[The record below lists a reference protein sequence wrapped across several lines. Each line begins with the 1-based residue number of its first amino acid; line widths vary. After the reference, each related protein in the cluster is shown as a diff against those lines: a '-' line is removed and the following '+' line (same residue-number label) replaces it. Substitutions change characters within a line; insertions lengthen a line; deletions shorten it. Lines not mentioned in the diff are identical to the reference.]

1 MNILGKVTWK
11 TMWKN
16 RTRTIVTIIGVI
28 LASAMFTA
36 VTTMGTS
43 LRNFLIRG
51 NVYEEGDYYVQ
62 FAYATQ
68 AQKEA
73 LLQEPAVTRVADYG
87 FLGFSS
93 PADPEEARKWNTFAV
108 AAADQTFL
116 DTMPVH
122 LIAGRMPQN
131 STEAVLPESAFQAY
145 ADQGT
150 PVSLGDTIT
159 LTVSTQPGSKL
170 NVNYLEPEPEEK
182 TFLYSLTV
190 VGEAK
195 DTYFGDYDL
204 MLNSILTLSDGQEPA
219 LWHRLCVKTN
229 PASAALA
236 LTEQGDYG
244 RTLLVNSE
252 LLNLNGAT
260 QYANWNEVI
269 VALCGILMAIIM
281 VGAVSLI
288 YSAFSSSV

>member
-87 FLGFSS
+87 FL
-93 PADPEEARKWNTFAV
+93 
-108 AAADQTFL
+108 
-116 DTMPVH
+116 
-122 LIAGRMPQN
+122 
-131 STEAVLPESAFQAY
+131 
-145 ADQGT
+145 
-150 PVSLGDTIT
+150 
-159 LTVSTQPGSKL
+159 
-170 NVNYLEPEPEEK
+170 
-182 TFLYSLTV
+182 
-190 VGEAK
+190 
-195 DTYFGDYDL
+195 
-204 MLNSILTLSDGQEPA
+204 
-219 LWHRLCVKTN
+219 
-229 PASAALA
+229 ASAPR
-236 LTEQGDYG
+236 QIRRKRG
-244 RTLLVNSE
+244 
-252 LLNLNGAT
+252 NGIPLRW
-260 QYANWNEVI
+260 QLRIKLFWI
-269 VALCGILMAIIM
+269 PCRFI
-281 VGAVSLI
+281 
-288 YSAFSSSV
+288 

>member
-131 STEAVLPESAFQAY
+131 STEAVLP
-145 ADQGT
+145 
-150 PVSLGDTIT
+150 
-159 LTVSTQPGSKL
+159 
-170 NVNYLEPEPEEK
+170 
-182 TFLYSLTV
+182 
-190 VGEAK
+190 
-195 DTYFGDYDL
+195 
-204 MLNSILTLSDGQEPA
+204 
-219 LWHRLCVKTN
+219 
-229 PASAALA
+229 
-236 LTEQGDYG
+236 
-244 RTLLVNSE
+244 
-252 LLNLNGAT
+252 
-260 QYANWNEVI
+260 
-269 VALCGILMAIIM
+269 
-281 VGAVSLI
+281 
-288 YSAFSSSV
+288 

>member
-252 LLNLNGAT
+252 LLNLMGPPNMPIGT
-260 QYANWNEVI
+260 K
-269 VALCGILMAIIM
+269 
-281 VGAVSLI
+281 
-288 YSAFSSSV
+288 